1 MFWVEL
7 DGTDGGL
14 GEYVTLPFP
23 SEAAFDAAIDW
34 CNRTPK
40 KEQITYCSKALWP
53 RRLDLDDPRDS
64 SMLVPYWADLLM
76 GVYAWQQADSKMT
89 EVLGLIHADARQS
102 LSEPVQPLAI
112 PK

>member
-14 GEYVTLPFP
+14 GERLTLPFP

-34 CNRTPK
+34 YNRTPK
-40 KEQITYCSKALWP
+40 KEQLTYCSKALWP
-53 RRLDLDDPRDS
+53 RRLDLDDPSDAG
-64 SMLVPYWADLLM
+64 MLVPYWADLSM
-76 GVYAWQQADSKMT
+76 AVYAWQQADSKMI

-102 LSEPVQPLAI
+102 LSELERVDA
-112 PK
+112 